1 MSDLPIRVRS
11 VLKRYPRFT
20 LQDIDLDVSRGRV
33 LGLIGPNG
41 AGKSTLLRLLM
52 GLVRADSGEVSIL
65 GRPMPAEERWI
76 KARVGFVSE
85 DMALYGGKTLRW
97 HMDLVASVHEG
108 WDEGRAAELLERLDL
123 NPDRKARGMSRGQQV
138 KALLLL
144 ALARGGPALSVTLL
158 AEAAGLALIVAVMLT
173 LQGRKTSFV

>member
-1 MSDLPIRVRS
+1 VSDLPIRVRS

-85 DMALYGGKTLRW
+85 DT
-97 HMDLVASVHEG
+97 
-108 WDEGRAAELLERLDL
+108 
-123 NPDRKARGMSRGQQV
+123 SR
-138 KALLLL
+138 
-144 ALARGGPALSVTLL
+144 
-158 AEAAGLALIVAVMLT
+158 
-173 LQGRKTSFV
+173 